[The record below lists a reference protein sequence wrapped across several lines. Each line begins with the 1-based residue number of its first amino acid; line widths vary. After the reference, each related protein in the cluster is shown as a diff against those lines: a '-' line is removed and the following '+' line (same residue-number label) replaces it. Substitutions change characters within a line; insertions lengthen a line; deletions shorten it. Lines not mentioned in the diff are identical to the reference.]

1 VRALCFVLFSTFLCT
16 CSAPPSLLDQIVA
29 RGELRFV
36 TRNSPTTFFLGPRN
50 PQGIEYELARGFAEY
65 LGVGFRI
72 DLVDRFDEVLPT
84 IVGGSADIA
93 AAGIVVNSQR
103 RDVVQFGPSYETIE
117 SQLIYRRGTPRP
129 TSIAD
134 LLGHRLEVLA
144 GSAHV
149 RKLEIARRDYPSLTW
164 TERADVTADELIR
177 RVTSGEID
185 YTIVSSNAFAIMR
198 NYHPEA
204 RASFSLGPS
213 QPVAWALP
221 KGERQL
227 REAVAGYFAK
237 IEATGKL
244 QRILERYYVAAEDY
258 DYVGAR
264 AFVRHIETRL
274 PLYRDAF
281 EKAARETGFDWRL
294 LAAIAYQ
301 ESHWH
306 ADAVSP
312 TGVRGL
318 MMLTESAAAAVDVA
332 DRADATESILGGAR
346 YLSYMLDKIPAR
358 IGERDRLWMA
368 LAAYNIGYGHLEDAR
383 VITEID
389 GSDPDRWAD
398 VRAHLPLLTDE
409 AWHQRVRHGFARGD
423 VSVLYVDNV
432 RRYHALLQWM
442 LQDDDPADHG
452 VIDRSQTT
460 AGLQAEQTVRPQK
473 TL

>member
-1 VRALCFVLFSTFLCT
+1 MRAACFVLLSTFLCT

-36 TRNSPTTFFLGPRN
+36 TRNAPTTFFLGPQS
-50 PQGIEYELARGFAEY
+50 PQGIEYELARGFAEH
-65 LGVGFRI
+65 LGVDFRI
-72 DLVDRFDEVLPT
+72 ELVDRFDEVLPA
-84 IVGGSADIA
+84 IVGGGADIA
-93 AAGIVVNSQR
+93 AAGIVANSQR
-103 RDVVQFGPSYETIE
+103 RNVVEFGPSYERTE
-117 SQLIYRRGTPRP
+117 AQLIYRRGAPRP

-134 LLGHRLEVLA
+134 LLGHRIEVLA

-164 TERADVTADELIR
+164 TERADVTTDELIR
-177 RVTSGEID
+177 RVSSGEID

-204 RASFSLGPS
+204 RAAFSLGPS

-227 REAVAGYFAK
+227 REAVASYFAK

-244 QRILERYYVAAEDY
+244 QRILDRYYVAAEDF

-264 AFVRHIETRL
+264 AFVRHMEARL
-274 PLYRDAF
+274 PLYREAF

-306 ADAVSP
+306 ADAISP
-312 TGVRGL
+312 TGVRGI

-332 DRADATESILGGAR
+332 NRVDATESILGGAR
-346 YLSYMLDKIPAR
+346 YLSHMLDKIPAR
-358 IGERDRLWMA
+358 IAERDRLWMA

-383 VITEID
+383 VITEMD
-389 GSDPDRWAD
+389 GGDPDLWRD
-398 VRAHLPLLTDE
+398 VRAHLPMLTDE
-409 AWHQRVRHGFARGD
+409 AWHSRVRHGFARGD
-423 VSVLYVDNV
+423 VSVLYVDNI
-432 RRYHALLQWM
+432 RRYDALLQWI
-442 LQDDDPADHG
+442 LQDGSAPDAG
-452 VIDRSQTT
+452 LIDRSQTT
-460 AGLQAEQTVRPQK
+460 ASLQAELGGPRK